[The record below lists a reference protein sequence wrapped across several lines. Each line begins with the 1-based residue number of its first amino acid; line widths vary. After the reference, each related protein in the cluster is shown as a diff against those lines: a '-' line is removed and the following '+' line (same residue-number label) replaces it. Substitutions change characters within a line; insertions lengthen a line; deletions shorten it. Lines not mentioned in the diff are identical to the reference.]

1 VLRGQYTYTATSR
14 AGVWDQ
20 GAGWKVQSVA
30 AVPGAALV
38 PDDVVRA
45 AVRQIGGFVPPPL
58 PELASRADVDA
69 LPRCL
74 RLDTLDERTAALG
87 HVVAAGPDYSGRP
100 NFFAHGL
107 LVDPAEEEVDEEGFL
122 RPGDLWD
129 ADLWL
134 RPLGTQ
140 AVEGA
145 AADASL
151 RYLSRGPLDTDT
163 LEAFTRD
170 HPNQRDLVLAAFERH
185 VRQGP
190 SLVVVGDAAE
200 SVAQWVRL
208 LGLLLLPANAWR
220 TRFSTYERLRDAST
234 AGGWTFAVVG
244 VPEADAVIADRLPGE
259 QYTVLHDDRAPERT
273 ALGQWALPDGTPL
286 TAGPWAQLAETVV
299 AAGLLP
305 EVTQQIDALT
315 VECGD
320 STADQPLWAL
330 GAAVL
335 LLDDQPMAELE
346 RDAAELVLQEW
357 PADVELGPRTT
368 EVLLARL
375 AARISPPSR
384 VTQALLTRSRDGG
397 GLAVQLAFLG
407 PVRAALADPAAY
419 ARLGAALTTSL
430 PPLSAGARRELDD
443 VLADALAWVPLA
455 GRSAPRALLSIAALI
470 DQRHG
475 DASVRAHAVRL
486 AEEVLLPGL
495 LAEDADPG
503 RAGWPP
509 MPGWLWVQVRP
520 ALAEELSLGRDDPGL
535 ALTSAVHSWLGELS
549 LPRGPLS
556 AAALEGT
563 GPVEWERAAHSVFR
577 RRAAASPLERAAAYL
592 ATVNSSV
599 INEGKPEDRWAASAV
614 EDTYTSAHP
623 LDLTTA
629 TILMHCLPG
638 HIPFW
643 PVLVGLLPTTVPSA
657 DTAAA
662 VALLRERETVPDAA
676 EVVLEPHEGATG
688 AGLLITSV
696 DQVRPLVDHAVRTGG
711 QAWVPAAEAVLRIDV
726 DALPL
731 HNLPGSLGGVD
742 TPWDAAWE
750 SLDAGHPEPEDRLR
764 LAGNL
769 VCRTARLASYPAED
783 PARLWLTPPA
793 EDKDAQHG
801 YAAAAA
807 LLAGHEAPGELVALV
822 ERLTREV
829 HAKQVSTAGRQ
840 WSDGEHPDQQWR
852 WAALAAAQQIVR
864 QLGGSPLSRA
874 LRRSRG

>member
-1 VLRGQYTYTATSR
+1 MLRGQYTYTATSR

-30 AVPGAALV
+30 AVPGAAPV

-74 RLDTLDERTAALG
+74 RLDVLDDRIASLG

-107 LVDPAEEEVDEEGFL
+107 LLDPAEEEVDEEGFL

-145 AADASL
+145 AADPSL
-151 RYLSRGPLDTDT
+151 RHLSRGPLDTDA

-170 HPNQRDLVLAAFERH
+170 HPNHRELVLAAFERH

-208 LGLLLLPANAWR
+208 LGLLLLPGNAWR

-244 VPEADAVIADRLPGE
+244 VPAVDAVIADRLPGASF
-259 QYTVLHDDRAPERT
+259 TVLHDDRAPERF
-273 ALGQWALPDGTPL
+273 GRDRWDLPDGTPL
-286 TAGPWAQLAETVV
+286 VAGRWAQLAETVV
-299 AAGLLP
+299 ASGLLP
-305 EVTQQIDALT
+305 EVTQQIDALA

-320 STADQPLWAL
+320 SATDRPLWAL

-335 LLDDQPMAELE
+335 LLDDQPIAELE
-346 RDAAELVLQEW
+346 RDAAELVLDQW

-368 EVLLARL
+368 ELLLARL

-384 VTQALLTRSRDGG
+384 VTETLLARSRDGG

-407 PVRAALADPAAY
+407 PVREALADPAAY
-419 ARLGAALTTSL
+419 ARLGATLTTGL
-430 PPLSAGARRELDD
+430 PPLSASARRELDD

-455 GRSAPRALLSIAALI
+455 GRSGPRALLSIAALV
-470 DQRHG
+470 DPGHG
-475 DASVRAHAVRL
+475 DASVRAQTVRL
-486 AEEVLLPGL
+486 AEELLLPAL
-495 LAEDADPG
+495 VAEGTDPG
-503 RAGWPP
+503 RSGWPP
-509 MPGWLWVQVRP
+509 MPGWLWVALKP
-520 ALAEELSLGRDDPGL
+520 ALAEQVSLGQADPGL
-535 ALTSAVHSWLGELS
+535 ALAPGVHSWLGELS
-549 LPRGPLS
+549 LPHDRLS
-556 AAALEGT
+556 AAALEAT
-563 GPVEWERAAHSVFR
+563 GPVEWERAAYTVFR
-577 RRAAASPLERAAAYL
+577 LRAPSMSPLERAAAFL
-592 ATVNSSV
+592 ATLNSSV
-599 INEGKPEDRWAASAV
+599 INEGSPEDRWAASA
-614 EDTYTSAHP
+614 EEATYPRSRP
-623 LDLTTA
+623 LDLPTA
-629 TILMHCLPG
+629 LVLMHCVPR

-643 PVLVGLLPTTVPSA
+643 QVMVNVLQRTVPSA
-657 DTAAA
+657 DTAQA
-662 VALLRERETVPDAA
+662 VALLREREAVPDAA
-676 EVVLEPHEGATG
+676 EVVLEKYEVATG
-688 AGLLITSV
+688 AELLITSV
-696 DQVRPLVDHAVRTGG
+696 DQVRPLVDQAVRNGG
-711 QAWVPAAEAVLRIDV
+711 QAWVPAAEAVLRLDV

-731 HNLPGSLGGVD
+731 SGLPGSLGGVD
-742 TPWDAAWE
+742 MPWDAAWE
-750 SLDAGHPEPEDRLR
+750 SLDTGHPEPGDRLR

-783 PARLWLTPPA
+783 PARLWLTAPA
-793 EDKDAQHG
+793 DKDGLRGHV
-801 YAAAAA
+801 AAAA
-807 LLAGHEAPGELVALV
+807 LLAGHEAPEELVPLV

-829 HAKQVSTAGRQ
+829 HFKQVTTTGRQ
-840 WSDGEHPDQQWR
+840 WSDGEHPDQKWR

-874 LRRSRG
+874 LRRNRS